1 VGSWLSE
8 GCETDVSDAHDMGK
22 DDSDTEATVGISAV
36 MFVVV
41 YIAC

>member
-1 VGSWLSE
+1 VGSWSSE
-8 GCETDVSDAHDMGK
+8 GGEADAGDAHGMGK
-22 DDSDTEATVGISAV
+22 DANGTGAALCISAV